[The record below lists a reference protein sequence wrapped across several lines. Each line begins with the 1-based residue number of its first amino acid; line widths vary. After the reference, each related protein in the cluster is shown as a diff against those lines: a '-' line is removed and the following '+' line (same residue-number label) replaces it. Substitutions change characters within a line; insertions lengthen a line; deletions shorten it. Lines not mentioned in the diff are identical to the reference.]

1 VKDKGVGIA
10 RCEGDFIIY
19 YTGTNEATDTYPC
32 LILAGTSLK
41 VVERLMQLGWKRG
54 EIILFISG
62 GFLNPNTKRCLGKRG
77 LIYQLHL

>member
-1 VKDKGVGIA
+1 MMKDKGVGIA

-54 EIILFISG
+54 EIIL
-62 GFLNPNTKRCLGKRG
+62 
-77 LIYQLHL
+77 Q